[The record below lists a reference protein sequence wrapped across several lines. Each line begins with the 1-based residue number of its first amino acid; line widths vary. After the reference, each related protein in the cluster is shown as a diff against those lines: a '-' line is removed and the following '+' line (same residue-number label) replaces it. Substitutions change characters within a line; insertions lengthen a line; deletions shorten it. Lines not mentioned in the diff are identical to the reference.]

1 MESKSQ
7 KTTSSQE
14 WLTNGIICLPH
25 SFAHNIVIA
34 GSYAGMIYT
43 WIVLS
48 LLFIS
53 TAVKDVCYNHTFKVI
68 VVLRNRVRYT
78 AD

>member
-25 SFAHNIVIA
+25 LFAHNIVIV

-43 WIVLS
+43 LIVLS

-53 TAVKDVCYNHTFKVI
+53 TAAKDVCYNRIFSSHCCIQKSFS
-68 VVLRNRVRYT
+68 LYS
-78 AD
+78 